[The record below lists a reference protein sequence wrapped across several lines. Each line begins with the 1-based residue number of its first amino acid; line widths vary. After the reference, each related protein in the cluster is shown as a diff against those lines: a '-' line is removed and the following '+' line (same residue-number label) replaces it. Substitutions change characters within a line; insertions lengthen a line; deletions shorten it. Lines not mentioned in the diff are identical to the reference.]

1 MLYVNNTKNEN
12 DGCKTYQTPKTKKA
26 FYTHIKHPKQKR
38 RFIHVENTQYE
49 KGGLYTLY
57 KTPKTK
63 KVVYTR
69 RKHPKRKYK
78 FLQV

>member
-1 MLYVNNTKNEN
+1 MLHINNTQNEN

-26 FYTHIKHPKQKR
+26 FYTHIKHPKRKR

-49 KGGLYTLY
+49 KGGLYTY

-69 RKHPKRKYK
+69 RKHPKRK
-78 FLQV
+78 